1 MATMFSV
8 TEDTTTTTFDS
19 PIGPLRL
26 YGTRDRLTC
35 VWLPEGSGTAPD
47 APEKETRVL
56 AQTAKQLR
64 EYFAGKRT
72 VFDVPLAPDGTE
84 FQLGVWKTLE
94 AIPYGETWSYGDVAR
109 RIGQPTASRAVG
121 AANGR
126 NPIAIIVPCHR
137 VIGAS
142 GALTGYGGGMPTK
155 KWLLAHE
162 QAHAGRGQVR
172 LPLG

>member
-1 MATMFSV
+1 MTTMIV
-8 TEDTTTTTFDS
+8 FDS

-26 YGTRDRLTC
+26 YGTTDALTC
-35 VWLPEGSGTAPD
+35 VWLPEGRGI
-47 APEKETRVL
+47 APEVPVKETRAL
-56 AQTAKQLR
+56 SATAKQLR
-64 EYFAGKRT
+64 EYFAGTRT
-72 VFDVPLAPDGTE
+72 TFDLPLAPDGTE
-84 FQLGVWKTLE
+84 FQLGVWKALE
-94 AIPYGETWSYGDVAR
+94 VIPYGETWSYGDVAR

-162 QAHAGRGQVR
+162 QKHSPRGQAR